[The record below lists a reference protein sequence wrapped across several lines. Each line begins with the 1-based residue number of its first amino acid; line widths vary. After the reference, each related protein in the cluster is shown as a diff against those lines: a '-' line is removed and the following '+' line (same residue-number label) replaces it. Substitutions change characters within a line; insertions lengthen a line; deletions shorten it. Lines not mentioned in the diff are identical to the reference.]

1 MDVTGIPFNSF
12 LGIERAAGD
21 EPRLALREAAD
32 LTNHLGTVHASA
44 QFALAEA
51 ASGECLLRMFGDI
64 AKRATV
70 VPVVRSA
77 EVKFRKPAQ
86 GAIRAGG
93 QIGEDVARKARAAL
107 EGRGRALIPVEV
119 AVEDAAGNVT
129 MTASFEW
136 FVVVQ

>member
-1 MDVTGIPFNSF
+1 MDVTGIPFNAF
-12 LGIERAAGD
+12 LGIERVDGV
-21 EPRLALREAAD
+21 EPRLALREAAN

-64 AKRATV
+64 AERATV

-86 GAIRAGG
+86 GAIQAGG
-93 QIGEDVARKARAAL
+93 QIAEDVARKARTAL

-119 AVEDAAGNVT
+119 TVEDAAANVT